1 MPRLSDRLQ
10 QPRYLAP
17 WCVLAA
23 FGSYAC
29 MYGFRKPFTA
39 GSYAD
44 GAGLAEFDLK
54 ALLVSSQV
62 LGYTLSKILG
72 IRVVSA
78 MAAAHRAR
86 TILLLIG
93 IAYLALLGFALTP
106 APWSAAFLFVN
117 GLPLGMVYGLVLG
130 FLEGRRQTELFV
142 AGQCASFILADGI
155 TKSVGRGLLDAGV
168 TEQWMPFV
176 AGTVFLAPLSVFVWM
191 LQRIPA
197 PTDEDVTARSRRV
210 PMTARDRLVML
221 RRHGLAL
228 VIILVAYLLVTVLRS
243 LRADF
248 APEIWAGL
256 GVDAKPSIFTA
267 SEFWVALGIML
278 EIAKGQKPDAFFHC
292 LQHPLQREGRV
303 ECHKQMPGPLP
314 EAEPLQVVTGT
325 RESFHVVEF
334 RHGAE
339 SAVEVEPPAVIA
351 AHQLAGLARLGH
363 QKVSAVG
370 ADVGQAAHLSVRLA
384 AEQQRLIDHAAEQRH
399 GGHGT
404 GIGELRGRVADP
416 LPAFRENAVLG
427 RLEHLIPRIEFGR
440 QGLRLADV
448 RVDVERLHA
457 RLRSV
462 FLAA

>member
-17 WCVLAA
+17 WCMLAA

-142 AGQCASFILADGI
+142 AGQCASFILADGV

-176 AGTVFLAPLSVFVWM
+176 AGTVFLAPLFVFVWM

-197 PTDEDVTARSRRV
+197 PTDEDVAARSRRV

-228 VIILVAYLLVTVLRS
+228 VMILVAYLLVTVLRS

-256 GVDAKPSIFTA
+256 GVDARPSIFTA

-278 EIAKGQKPDAFFHC
+278 ANGLMVLVRSNARALFIA
-292 LQHPLQREGRV
+292 L
-303 ECHKQMPGPLP
+303 
-314 EAEPLQVVTGT
+314 VTSLLGLLT
-325 RESFHVVEF
+325 
-334 RHGAE
+334 
-339 SAVEVEPPAVIA
+339 
-351 AHQLAGLARLGH
+351 AGLAVGSVSRGSLSPFAFMVLLGFGLY
-363 QKVSAVG
+363 VPYVAVHTTIFERIV
-370 ADVGQAAHLSVRLA
+370 ALTRERAN
-384 AEQQRLIDHAAEQRH
+384 
-399 GGHGT
+399 
-404 GIGELRGRVADP
+404 IGFLMYVADSVGYLAYAALTLSP
-416 LPAFRENAVLG
+416 GLLTSEGSRGVEFVRGFLDLSSLLLLG
-427 RLEHLIPRIEFGR
+427 TAAALTLSALLYAHRHRRGTWAARI
-440 QGLRLADV
+440 D
-448 RVDVERLHA
+448 RV
-457 RLRSV
+457 
-462 FLAA
+462 

>member
-176 AGTVFLAPLSVFVWM
+176 AGTVFLAPLFVFVWM

-228 VIILVAYLLVTVLRS
+228 VMILVAYLLVTVLRS

-278 EIAKGQKPDAFFHC
+278 ANGLMVLVRSNARALFIA
-292 LQHPLQREGRV
+292 L
-303 ECHKQMPGPLP
+303 
-314 EAEPLQVVTGT
+314 VTSLLGLLT
-325 RESFHVVEF
+325 
-334 RHGAE
+334 
-339 SAVEVEPPAVIA
+339 
-351 AHQLAGLARLGH
+351 AGLAVGSVSRGSLSPFAFMVLLGFGLY
-363 QKVSAVG
+363 VPYVAVHTTIFERIV
-370 ADVGQAAHLSVRLA
+370 ALTRERAN
-384 AEQQRLIDHAAEQRH
+384 
-399 GGHGT
+399 
-404 GIGELRGRVADP
+404 IGFLMYVADSVGYLAYAALTLSP
-416 LPAFRENAVLG
+416 GLLTSEGSRGDEFVRGFLDLSSLLLLG
-427 RLEHLIPRIEFGR
+427 TAAALTLSALLYAHRHRRGTWAARI
-440 QGLRLADV
+440 D
-448 RVDVERLHA
+448 RV
-457 RLRSV
+457 
-462 FLAA
+462 

>member
-278 EIAKGQKPDAFFHC
+278 ANGLMVLVRSNARALFIA
-292 LQHPLQREGRV
+292 L
-303 ECHKQMPGPLP
+303 
-314 EAEPLQVVTGT
+314 VTSLLGLLT
-325 RESFHVVEF
+325 
-334 RHGAE
+334 
-339 SAVEVEPPAVIA
+339 
-351 AHQLAGLARLGH
+351 AGLAVGSVSRGSLSPFAFMVLLGFGLY
-363 QKVSAVG
+363 VPYVAVHTTIFERIV
-370 ADVGQAAHLSVRLA
+370 ALTRERAN
-384 AEQQRLIDHAAEQRH
+384 
-399 GGHGT
+399 
-404 GIGELRGRVADP
+404 IGFLMYVADSVGYLAYAALTLSP
-416 LPAFRENAVLG
+416 GLLTSEGSRGDEFVRGFLDLSSLLLLG
-427 RLEHLIPRIEFGR
+427 TAAALTLSALLYAHRHRRGTWAARI
-440 QGLRLADV
+440 D
-448 RVDVERLHA
+448 RV
-457 RLRSV
+457 
-462 FLAA
+462 